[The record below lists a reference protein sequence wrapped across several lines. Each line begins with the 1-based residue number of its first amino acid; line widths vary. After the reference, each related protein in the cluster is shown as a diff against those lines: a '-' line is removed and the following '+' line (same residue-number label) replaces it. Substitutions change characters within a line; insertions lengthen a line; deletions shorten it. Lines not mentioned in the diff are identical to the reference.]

1 MPNYNN
7 KEIDNNGTVR
17 YYLNGRLHRTDGPAI
32 ERADGGK
39 AWWVNGRLH
48 RTDGPAIERADGYKE
63 WYINGKKY
71 SEQSFNEYIESKK
84 NNCPEYIKFLY
95 KNKKDNRL

>member
-1 MPNYNN
+1 MKNYDK
-7 KEIDNNGTVR
+7 KEIDNDGTIE
-17 YYLNGRLHRTDGPAI
+17 YTLNGQLHRTDGPAI
-32 ERADGGK
+32 E
-39 AWWVNGRLH
+39 WFNGDKSWYINGQYHRL
-48 RTDGPAIERADGYKE
+48 DGPAIEWADGYKF
-63 WYINGKKY
+63 WYINDKNY

>member
-1 MPNYNN
+1 MPNYNK

-17 YYLNGRLHRTDGPAI
+17 YYL
-32 ERADGGK
+32 
-39 AWWVNGRLH
+39 NGRLH